1 MAILETDTIL
11 PEGAISSARERD
23 RQDPG
28 LRTGPKAFRH
38 RASDFLLEC
47 WQSMRVMN
55 AAFKH
60 SESGCGSQEPSG
72 ERLRDE
78 QAGSR
83 MNDEGC
89 PNQPLIGPSAPSYT
103 SDPQRPA

>member
-1 MAILETDTIL
+1 MAILEVNTIL
-11 PEGAISSARERD
+11 PEGGISFARERD
-23 RQDPG
+23 RLDPG
-28 LRTGPKAFRH
+28 RRTRPKAFHH
-38 RASDFLLEC
+38 RAADFLIEC

-89 PNQPLIGPSAPSYT
+89 PNQQLICPSAPSHT